1 MNSDQIVE
9 SLQPFGVIGIFQS
22 DKSKGFRAK
31 ADLFMHGMK
40 AECAS
45 EFGHPT
51 MLSALQ
57 ELQERVYRVVNAGE
71 VVGGQLSAPAK
82 ELNHG

>member
-22 DKSKGFRAK
+22 DTDKGFRAK
-31 ADLFMHGMK
+31 ASLFMHGMK

-57 ELQERVYRVVNAGE
+57 ELQERVYKVVNVGDE
-71 VVGGQLSAPAK
+71 VSGRLAAPAK
-82 ELNHG
+82 ELIK